1 MTRALSPETNMKSP
15 SFFQSVMVIAATL
28 FLLWAALGCTS
39 STSSDGVTPIG
50 IPSKFASQTNEF
62 AFEFFKTLN
71 NETAQ
76 KSKSVF
82 VSPLSLHTAL
92 GMLLNGANGK
102 TADEIQQTLKL
113 SGMSATEAN
122 QIYQKL
128 MEILPQA
135 DPKVTLSLAKSV

>member
-1 MTRALSPETNMKSP
+1 MTQALSLETHMKSS

-76 KSKSVF
+76 KSKNVF

-122 QIYQKL
+122 QIYQNL

>member
-1 MTRALSPETNMKSP
+1 MTHALSLETHMKSS

-76 KSKSVF
+76 KSKNVF

-92 GMLLNGANGK
+92 G
-102 TADEIQQTLKL
+102 
-113 SGMSATEAN
+113 
-122 QIYQKL
+122 YC
-128 MEILPQA
+128 
-135 DPKVTLSLAKSV
+135 

>member
-1 MTRALSPETNMKSP
+1 
-15 SFFQSVMVIAATL
+15 
-28 FLLWAALGCTS
+28 
-39 STSSDGVTPIG
+39 
-50 IPSKFASQTNEF
+50 
-62 AFEFFKTLN
+62 
-71 NETAQ
+71 
-76 KSKSVF
+76 
-82 VSPLSLHTAL
+82 
-92 GMLLNGANGK
+92 MLLNSANGK